1 MKLPRICAGMNLSLD
16 RPQIMMPKIRAVT
29 SPLRLTLCA
38 FTALTTLT
46 AAAASSK
53 LESNSP
59 FLPAGHNTMKVVPKP
74 PPVVNGPL
82 SRELEFRGI
91 VQMNGIYQ
99 FSLFNKKLNRGYWI
113 AENSAE
119 SGISVRNFDLSG
131 MRITV
136 SQNGRSEQL
145 TLMTATDSPLPVAI
159 STTAKPTKQP
169 GLPNIPGLTPSTT
182 KKPSASRV
190 IRRRVILPKKK

>member
-1 MKLPRICAGMNLSLD
+1 
-16 RPQIMMPKIRAVT
+16 MMSHPLQKHAAISSKI
-29 SPLRLTLCA
+29 PLVVLACLTLGIS
-38 FTALTTLT
+38 L
-46 AAAASSK
+46 AAASSK

-59 FLPAGHNTMKVVPKP
+59 FLPAGYYTPKPVKP

-91 VQMNGIYQ
+91 VQMNGIYE

-113 AENSAE
+113 AENGSE

-136 SQNGRSEQL
+136 TQNGRSEQL

-159 STTAKPTKQP
+159 SMPTKPAALPP
-169 GLPNIPGLTPSTT
+169 GLNIPGLKTNSP
-182 KKPSASRV
+182 KPSASRV
-190 IRRRVILPKKK
+190 IPRRRVILPNKQ

>member
-1 MKLPRICAGMNLSLD
+1 
-16 RPQIMMPKIRAVT
+16 MMSHPLQKHAAISSKI
-29 SPLRLTLCA
+29 PLVVLACLTLGIS
-38 FTALTTLT
+38 L
-46 AAAASSK
+46 AAASSK

-59 FLPAGHNTMKVVPKP
+59 FLPAGYNTPPKPVKP

-91 VQMNGIYQ
+91 VQMNGIYE

-113 AENSAE
+113 AENGSE

-136 SQNGRSEQL
+136 TQNGRSEQL

-159 STTAKPTKQP
+159 SMPTKPAALPP
-169 GLPNIPGLTPSTT
+169 GLNIPGLKTNSP
-182 KKPSASRV
+182 KPSASRV
-190 IRRRVILPKKK
+190 IPRRRVILPKKQ

>member
-1 MKLPRICAGMNLSLD
+1 MGHLLQMHAAAASKVSL
-16 RPQIMMPKIRAVT
+16 IVLAC
-29 SPLRLTLCA
+29 LTLGIS
-38 FTALTTLT
+38 L
-46 AAAASSK
+46 AAASSK

-59 FLPAGHNTMKVVPKP
+59 FLPPGHNTMKVATPT

-99 FSLFNKKLNRGYWI
+99 FSLFNKKINRGYWI
-113 AENSAE
+113 AENGAE

-136 SQNGRSEQL
+136 TQNGRSEQL
-145 TLMTATDSPLPVAI
+145 TLMTATDSPLPVAV
-159 STTAKPTKQP
+159 SMTPQAPNLPPGVKLP
-169 GLPNIPGLTPSTT
+169 GLNGTP
-182 KKPSASRV
+182 KPPSASRV
-190 IRRRVILPKKK
+190 IPRRRVILPNKK

>member
-1 MKLPRICAGMNLSLD
+1 
-16 RPQIMMPKIRAVT
+16 MMPKIRAVT

-46 AAAASSK
+46 AASSK

-59 FLPAGHNTMKVVPKP
+59 FLPAGHNAMKVAP
-74 PPVVNGPL
+74 PPAPVVNGPL

-91 VQMNGIYQ
+91 VQMNGIYE

-113 AENSAE
+113 AENGSE

-136 SQNGRSEQL
+136 TQNGRSEQL

-159 STTAKPTKQP
+159 SMPTKPAALPP
-169 GLPNIPGLTPSTT
+169 GLNIPGLKTNSP
-182 KKPSASRV
+182 KPSASRV
-190 IRRRVILPKKK
+190 IPRRRVILPKKQ

>member
-1 MKLPRICAGMNLSLD
+1 
-16 RPQIMMPKIRAVT
+16 MMSHPLQKHAAISSKI
-29 SPLRLTLCA
+29 PLVVLACLTLGIS
-38 FTALTTLT
+38 L
-46 AAAASSK
+46 AAASSK

-59 FLPAGHNTMKVVPKP
+59 FLPAGYNTPKPVKP

-91 VQMNGIYQ
+91 VQMNGIYE

-113 AENSAE
+113 AENGSE

-159 STTAKPTKQP
+159 SMPTKPAALPP
-169 GLPNIPGLTPSTT
+169 GLNIPGLKTNSP
-182 KKPSASRV
+182 KPSASRV
-190 IRRRVILPKKK
+190 IPRRRVILPNKQ

>member
-1 MKLPRICAGMNLSLD
+1 
-16 RPQIMMPKIRAVT
+16 MMSHPLQKHAAISSKI
-29 SPLRLTLCA
+29 PLVVLACLTLGIS
-38 FTALTTLT
+38 L
-46 AAAASSK
+46 AAASSK

-59 FLPAGHNTMKVVPKP
+59 FLPAGYNKPVEPPKP

-91 VQMNGIYQ
+91 VQMNGIYE

-113 AENSAE
+113 AENGSE

-136 SQNGRSEQL
+136 TQNGRSEQL

-159 STTAKPTKQP
+159 SMPTKPAALPP
-169 GLPNIPGLTPSTT
+169 GLNIPGLKTNSP
-182 KKPSASRV
+182 KPSASRV
-190 IRRRVILPKKK
+190 IPRRRVILPKKQ

>member
-1 MKLPRICAGMNLSLD
+1 MSHLLQKHAAAASKVLLISL
-16 RPQIMMPKIRAVT
+16 AC
-29 SPLRLTLCA
+29 LTLGIS
-38 FTALTTLT
+38 L
-46 AAAASSK
+46 AAASSK

-59 FLPAGHNTMKVVPKP
+59 FLPAGHNSMKVVPKT

-91 VQMNGIYQ
+91 VQMNGIYE

-113 AENSAE
+113 AENGAE
-119 SGISVRNFDLSG
+119 SGISVRNFDLSR
-131 MRITV
+131 MRTTV

-159 STTAKPTKQP
+159 AVPPTSTNSTPTRVSSRPKFSKF
-169 GLPNIPGLTPSTT
+169 GPNSEKNAAIP
-182 KKPSASRV
+182 
-190 IRRRVILPKKK
+190 RRRVILPKKQ

>member
-1 MKLPRICAGMNLSLD
+1 MGHLLQMHAAAASKVSL
-16 RPQIMMPKIRAVT
+16 IVLAC
-29 SPLRLTLCA
+29 LTLGIS
-38 FTALTTLT
+38 L
-46 AAAASSK
+46 AAASSK

-59 FLPAGHNTMKVVPKP
+59 FLPPGHNTMKVATPT

-99 FSLFNKKLNRGYWI
+99 FSLFNKKINRGYWI
-113 AENSAE
+113 AENGAE

-136 SQNGRSEQL
+136 TQNGRSEQL
-145 TLMTATDSPLPVAI
+145 TLMTATDSPLPVAFSMTPQAPPGI
-159 STTAKPTKQP
+159 TLP
-169 GLPNIPGLTPSTT
+169 GLNNRPKPPLTR
-182 KKPSASRV
+182 RV
-190 IRRRVILPKKK
+190 IPRRRVIMPKQDA

>member
-1 MKLPRICAGMNLSLD
+1 
-16 RPQIMMPKIRAVT
+16 MMSHPLQKHAAISSKI
-29 SPLRLTLCA
+29 PLVVLACLTLGIS
-38 FTALTTLT
+38 L
-46 AAAASSK
+46 AAASSK

-59 FLPAGHNTMKVVPKP
+59 FLPAGYNTPKPVKP

-91 VQMNGIYQ
+91 VQMNGIYE

-113 AENSAE
+113 AENGSE

-136 SQNGRSEQL
+136 TQNGRSEQL

-159 STTAKPTKQP
+159 SMPTKPAALAP
-169 GLPNIPGLTPSTT
+169 GLNIPGLKTNSP
-182 KKPSASRV
+182 KPSASRV
-190 IRRRVILPKKK
+190 IPRRRVILPNKQ

>member
-1 MKLPRICAGMNLSLD
+1 
-16 RPQIMMPKIRAVT
+16 MMSHPLQKHAAISSKI
-29 SPLRLTLCA
+29 PLVVLACLTLGIS
-38 FTALTTLT
+38 L
-46 AAAASSK
+46 AAASSK

-59 FLPAGHNTMKVVPKP
+59 FLPAGYNTPKPPKP

-91 VQMNGIYQ
+91 VQMNGIYE

-113 AENSAE
+113 AENGSE

-136 SQNGRSEQL
+136 TQNGRSEQL

-159 STTAKPTKQP
+159 SMPTKPAALPP
-169 GLPNIPGLTPSTT
+169 GLNIPGLKTNSP
-182 KKPSASRV
+182 KPSASRV
-190 IRRRVILPKKK
+190 IPRRRVILPNKQ

>member
-1 MKLPRICAGMNLSLD
+1 MSHPLQKHAAISS
-16 RPQIMMPKIRAVT
+16 KI
-29 SPLRLTLCA
+29 PLVVLACLTLGIS
-38 FTALTTLT
+38 L
-46 AAAASSK
+46 AAASSK

-59 FLPAGHNTMKVVPKP
+59 FLPAGYNTPKPVKP

-91 VQMNGIYQ
+91 VQMNGIYE

-113 AENSAE
+113 AENGSE

-136 SQNGRSEQL
+136 TQNGRSEQL

-159 STTAKPTKQP
+159 SMPTKPAALPP
-169 GLPNIPGLTPSTT
+169 GLNIPGLKTNSP
-182 KKPSASRV
+182 KPSASRV
-190 IRRRVILPKKK
+190 IPRRRVILPNKQ

>member
-1 MKLPRICAGMNLSLD
+1 MSAKYREV
-16 RPQIMMPKIRAVT
+16 RA
-29 SPLRLTLCA
+29 PYQARLALVLALCA
-38 FTALTTLT
+38 LNSASALH
-46 AAAASSK
+46 AASSK

-59 FLPAGHNTMKVVPKP
+59 FLPAGHNTMKVAPKP

-91 VQMNGIYQ
+91 VQMNGIYE

-113 AENSAE
+113 AENGAE
-119 SGISVRNFDLSG
+119 SGISVRNFDLDA
-131 MRITV
+131 MRIAVTM
-136 SQNGRSEQL
+136 NGRTEQL
-145 TLMTATDSPLPVAI
+145 TLMAATDSPLPVAI
-159 STTAKPTKQP
+159 SMPTKPPQQP

-190 IRRRVILPKKK
+190 IPRRRVILPKKQ